1 MKIIYV
7 NCGVK
12 NYMHEERFAEVK
24 GRIPYK
30 TEVFQAFFSQLQ
42 KLRIYMTAMVFIHII
57 LHSAVHIYD
66 FHIFK
71 STSTSFHGFS
81 QLAC

>member
-30 TEVFQAFFSQLQ
+30 TEFFSGFLFATA
-42 KLRIYMTAMVFIHII
+42 KVAYIYDCDG
-57 LHSAVHIYD
+57 LHSYNSSLR
-66 FHIFK
+66 
-71 STSTSFHGFS
+71 STTSFHGFITNQFNDLIS
-81 QLAC
+81 VGLLA